1 MRSVF
6 FDTPV
11 GAIVVGLG
19 VGCLMLLAALVA
31 LSKPRGAW
39 LRSRLEPYGPAPA
52 AATAGGGPGGA
63 DDTTAPAAGA
73 ALLSHADRLYD
84 ATERGLEHTRG
95 AAALRRLLESANLQ
109 IRPAQLLFW
118 SAAGGVGLAVLVG
131 LVVSSPILLIAAFVV
146 GLLAP
151 LWWVA
156 SRGRKRMRA
165 FDDQLPDVLMT
176 MAGSLKVGQS
186 FDHSMRAI
194 VAEGLA
200 PASEEFGRVLNET
213 RLGRPLD
220 EALDA
225 MVERIGSEDLRFV
238 VMSVTIQREV
248 GGSLAVLFQ
257 TVSDTIRARQQFRR
271 KVSALT
277 AMGRA
282 SAYVLVALPLITAG
296 LIALGNPGYL
306 APLVQEPAGQVMLAA
321 VVVMTIIGSLILKKI
336 VSIKG

>member
-6 FDTPV
+6 FDTAV
-11 GAIVVGLG
+11 GPIVVGLA

-31 LSKPRGAW
+31 LAKPRGAW
-39 LRSRLEPYGPAPA
+39 LRSRLEPYG
-52 AATAGGGPGGA
+52 ATAGGALPDVGDDPAGEGSGA
-63 DDTTAPAAGA
+63 S
-73 ALLSHADRLYD
+73 LRVHADRLYG
-84 ATERGLEHTRG
+84 ATERGLEHTRAG
-95 AAALRRLLESANLQ
+95 ASLRLMLDRAALDV
-109 IRPAQLLFW
+109 RPAQLLFW
-118 SAAGGVGLAVLVG
+118 SAAAGVGLAVLVSF
-131 LVVSSPILLIAAFVV
+131 LVASPILLLAAFASGIV
-146 GLLAP
+146 AP

-156 SRGRKRMRA
+156 SRGRKRMQA

-194 VAEGLA
+194 VDEGLA
-200 PASEEFGRVLNET
+200 PASDEFARVLNET

-220 EALDA
+220 SALDA
-225 MVERIGSEDLRFV
+225 MVERIRSEDLRFV

-248 GGSLAVLFQ
+248 GGSLATLFQ

-271 KVSALT
+271 KVRALT

-282 SAYVLVALPLITAG
+282 SAYVLVALPLVTAG
-296 LIALGNPGYL
+296 LIALINPGYL
-306 APLVQEPAGQVMLAA
+306 APLVQEPAGQFMLVA

>member
-1 MRSVF
+1 MRSVL

-39 LRSRLEPYGPAPA
+39 LQSRLEPYGPAPA
-52 AATAGGGPGGA
+52 TATAGGTGGV
-63 DDTTAPAAGA
+63 DDTAATASGA
-73 ALLSHADRLYD
+73 TLRTHADRLYD
-84 ATERGLEHTRG
+84 ATERGLEHTRAG
-95 AAALRRLLESANLQ
+95 AGLRRLLDRANLQ
-109 IRPAQLLFW
+109 VRPAQLLFW

-131 LVVSSPILLIAAFVV
+131 LVVSSPVLLIAAFA
-146 GLLAP
+146 GGILAP

-156 SRGRKRMRA
+156 SRARGRTQA

-176 MAGSLKVGQS
+176 MSGSLKVGQS

-213 RLGRPLD
+213 RLGRPLE
-220 EALDA
+220 EALEG
-225 MVERIGSEDLRFV
+225 MVERMGSEDLRFV
-238 VMSVTIQREV
+238 VMCVTIQREV
-248 GGSLAVLFQ
+248 GGSLAALFQ

-271 KVSALT
+271 KVRALT

-282 SAYVLVALPLITAG
+282 SAYVLVALPLVTAG
-296 LIALGNPGYL
+296 LIALINPGYL
-306 APLVQEPAGQVMLAA
+306 APLVQEPIGQIMLVS
-321 VVVMTIIGSLILKKI
+321 VVLMTIVGSLILKKI
-336 VSIKG
+336 VTVKG